1 MLDHLV
7 NAELDSRYN
16 EWRAF
21 LSLFPPHPGD
31 ASSMSTA
38 VNPVSLD
45 ALLSHRGKLAPS
57 AGMSDPRHSA
67 GYISFIYGFPDA
79 ATLPNQTV
87 LAATAQALAADPEW
101 ALQYGKTTGEAR
113 LISVLLDKIKRDQG
127 IRADHDNMML
137 TAGSSQAIQLLLD
150 LLVDPGDVVIAEAPT
165 FLGFID
171 TVAVAGAEII
181 GVPVDQEGIDV
192 GAVERSLTEL
202 RERGVT
208 PKFIYCISNFQ
219 NPSGNSTTVE
229 RRKRLIALAQEFGTL
244 VVEDDAYHDL
254 RFSGERIPP
263 IYALDD
269 SGSTIYLGTLSK
281 IMGPGMRIG
290 WMVAAPA
297 IIAKLAG
304 LKSDGGTN
312 IFGAHVAAAWIPE
325 HLDTHIETL
334 NDIYSTRRDLM
345 LAALDEHMP
354 EGATWT
360 RPDGGFFIWVTL
372 PESIDTGQMLAQ
384 ARERGVEYLP
394 GVTCFTGGL
403 GANMLRLSFSFAK
416 DDQINEGIRLLAD
429 VVRSEMLEAAR

>member
-1 MLDHLV
+1 
-7 NAELDSRYN
+7 
-16 EWRAF
+16 
-21 LSLFPPHPGD
+21 
-31 ASSMSTA
+31 MSTA

-57 AGMSDPRHSA
+57 AGMSDPRNSA
-67 GYISFIYGFPDA
+67 GYISFIYGFPDTE
-79 ATLPNQTV
+79 TLPNDTV
-87 LAATAQALAADPEW
+87 LEATAKALAADPEW

-113 LISVLLDKIKRDQG
+113 LIFVLLDKLKRDQG
-127 IRADHDNMML
+127 ITASHDNMML

-150 LLVDPGDVVIAEAPT
+150 LLIDPGDAVIAEAPT

-171 TVAVAGAEII
+171 TLAVSGARLV
-181 GVPVDQEGIDV
+181 GVPVDEEGIEVDV
-192 GAVERSLTEL
+192 VEQRLIEL
-202 RERGVT
+202 REQGVR

-219 NPSGNSTTVE
+219 NPSGNSTTLE

-244 VVEDDAYHDL
+244 IVEDDAYHDL

-290 WMVAAPA
+290 WIVAAPA

-312 IFGAHVAAAWIPE
+312 IFGAHVAAAWVPA
-325 HLDTHIETL
+325 HLDAHIETL
-334 NDIYSTRRDLM
+334 KRVYSTRRDLM

-354 EGATWT
+354 DGATWT

-372 PESIDTGQMLAQ
+372 PQAIDTDRMLAQ

-394 GVTCFTGGL
+394 GVTCFTGGV
-403 GANMLRLSFSFAK
+403 GTNMLRLSFSFAK
-416 DDQINEGIRLLAD
+416 DEQIDEGIRLLAD
-429 VVRSEMLEAAR
+429 VVRSEMLETAR